1 MVSESAK
8 RLLGWGGA
16 FLWYYSNRFAGQLM
30 DQQLLLNL
38 KLARTW
44 ASMVD
49 RCYNSDSTA
58 YCWYGERGIA
68 VCDKWLQGVC
78 NFIADMGYPPTLK
91 HSIDRIDCNGNYEPS
106 NCRWATQAEQNNN
119 TRRSRMITWNNK
131 TQSIRDWAKEYDIG
145 TRAVSER
152 LRRGWDI
159 EKSLTTPG
167 RMDFQ
172 TEVET
177 KKKIADALW
186 KKNGRLYQIHSKQKR
201 GQRLSKFEQYF
212 LDSKASEA

>member
-1 MVSESAK
+1 
-8 RLLGWGGA
+8 
-16 FLWYYSNRFAGQLM
+16 M
-30 DQQLLLNL
+30 DQQLLINL

-44 ASMVD
+44 VSMVD

-68 VCDKWLQGVC
+68 VCDRWLQDIC
-78 NFIADMGYPPTLK
+78 NFIVDMGHPPTLK
-91 HSIDRIDCNGNYEPS
+91 HSIDRIDCNVNYEPS

-172 TEVET
+172 TELET

-186 KKNGRLYQIHSKQKR
+186 KKNGRLYQIHSKQRR
-201 GQRLSKFEQYF
+201 GQPLSKFEQYF
-212 LDSKASEA
+212 LDSRASKAQQL